1 MIARILGWAAAAL
14 AIALL
19 SVLTLTIHNGTSE
32 AQTGGLLPV
41 ETLVIGIDL
50 STSNPMTR
58 DASFAQKVANWL
70 RPRILGMGPKSLV
83 YMRTFGSYDAAQNQ
97 MKVDRK
103 ISAKRNTPADIADL
117 VTGIVAGVPQL
128 IANRRLQAQNQ
139 TNILAFLDNMS
150 KLVSCGPGKQPVT
163 VVLASD
169 GIEDSEL
176 GNLAGGTGALPLP
189 SQPLFKDCKALIILG
204 LGQGT
209 RSPAKTRQ
217 LFEQWQ
223 AYARAAGFQEFQGL
237 NDW

>member
-1 MIARILGWAAAAL
+1 MIARILGWAVAALAAAL
-14 AIALL
+14 M
-19 SVLTLTIHNGTSE
+19 SVLTLTAYNGATE
-32 AQTGGLLPV
+32 AQTGGPLPV

-58 DASFAQKVANWL
+58 DPAFAQKVANWL
-70 RPRILGMGPKSLV
+70 RPRILNMGPKSLV
-83 YMRTFGSYDAAQNQ
+83 YVRTFGSYDAAQNQ

-117 VTGIVAGVPQL
+117 ITGIVAGVPEL

-139 TNILAFLDNMS
+139 TNIIAFLDNVS

-176 GNLAGGTGALPLP
+176 GNLSGQAGTLPLP
-189 SQPLFKDCKALIILG
+189 DRPLFKDCKALVILG

-209 RSPAKTRQ
+209 RSPAKTRA

-223 AYARAAGFQEFQGL
+223 AFARYAGFQEFQGL

>member
-1 MIARILGWAAAAL
+1 MIARILGWAVAAL
-14 AIALL
+14 AVALMSVL
-19 SVLTLTIHNGTSE
+19 SVAVYNGSTE
-32 AQTGGLLPV
+32 AQTGGPLPV

-58 DASFAQKVANWL
+58 DPNFAAKVANWL
-70 RPRILGMGPKSLV
+70 RPRILNMGPKSLV
-83 YMRTFGSYDAAQNQ
+83 FMRTFGSYDASQNQ

-139 TNILAFLDNMS
+139 TNIVAFLDNVS

-176 GNLAGGTGALPLP
+176 GNLAGRGGALPIP

-209 RSPAKTRQ
+209 RSPAKTRE

-223 AYARAAGFQEFQGL
+223 AYAKAAGFQEFQGL